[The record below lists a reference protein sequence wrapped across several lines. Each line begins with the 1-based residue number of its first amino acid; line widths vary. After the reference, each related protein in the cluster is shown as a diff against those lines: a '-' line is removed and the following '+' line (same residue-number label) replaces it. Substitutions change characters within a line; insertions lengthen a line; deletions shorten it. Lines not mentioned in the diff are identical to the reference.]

1 MDECK
6 YNKSTRVYK
15 KKRKLVAQKQQY
27 YAPYMVRVGRLI
39 PWDLSEIW
47 AQSTAIII
55 SKGYVL

>member
-39 PWDLSEIW
+39 PGDL
-47 AQSTAIII
+47 
-55 SKGYVL
+55 